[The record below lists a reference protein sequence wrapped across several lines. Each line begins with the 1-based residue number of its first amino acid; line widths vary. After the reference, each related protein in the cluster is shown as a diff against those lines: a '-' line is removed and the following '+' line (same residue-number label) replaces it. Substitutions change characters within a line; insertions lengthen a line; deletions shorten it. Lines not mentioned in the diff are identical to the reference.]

1 MAKRCLKSVL
11 LSLKQGIER
20 RQLQTIDW
28 NARQTTYW
36 CSTASKAWGMRGID
50 MKIGIVED
58 EAVWRNK
65 IQAVIENYCRDKN
78 ISFQINSYGSGK
90 DFMENPDADLLFLDI
105 ELAEGEDGF
114 GIAD

>member
-1 MAKRCLKSVL
+1 MKEGSFKQLIGMHVKL
-11 LSLKQGIER
+11 LIGAVPQ
-20 RQLQTIDW
+20 
-28 NARQTTYW
+28 ARLGV
-36 CSTASKAWGMRGID
+36 CGGID